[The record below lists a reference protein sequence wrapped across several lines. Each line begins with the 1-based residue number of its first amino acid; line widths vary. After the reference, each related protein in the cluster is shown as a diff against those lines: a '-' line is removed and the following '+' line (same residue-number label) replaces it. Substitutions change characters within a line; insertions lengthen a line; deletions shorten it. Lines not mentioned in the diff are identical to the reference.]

1 MLENNTSKES
11 VIVTFLVMLELI
23 KTGIVEVVQAQTC
36 GDIDITV
43 VGNPQDMGEMEEA

>member
-1 MLENNTSKES
+1 
-11 VIVTFLVMLELI
+11 
-23 KTGIVEVVQAQTC
+23 VQTQTC